1 VTSFLLD
8 TNILVY
14 AFKDQGGCRERIN
27 RATPQSLAI
36 SSITIFEIEF
46 GLTKSNNPSHLR
58 EFLQKL
64 RQRSQLLGLDEPSAA
79 HAGRLRA
86 HLAALGQPIGPYD
99 LLISGIALSHNLTL
113 VTRNTREFERVP
125 GLKIENWHEE

>member
-1 VTSFLLD
+1 MTSFLLD

-14 AFKDQGGCRERIN
+14 AFKGLGGCRERIN
-27 RATPQSLAI
+27 RAPAQSLAI

-46 GLTKSNNPSHLR
+46 GLAKSNNPSHLR

-64 RQRSQLLGLDEPSAA
+64 QQRSQLLGLDERSAA

-99 LLISGIALSHNLTL
+99 LLVAGIALAHNLTL

-125 GLKIENWHEE
+125 GLQIENWHD

>member
-1 VTSFLLD
+1 MADFLVD

-14 AFKDQGGCRERIN
+14 AFKGQGGCRERIN
-27 RATPQSLAI
+27 RTPAQSLAI
-36 SSITIFEIEF
+36 STITVFEIEF
-46 GLTKSNNPSHLR
+46 GLAKSNNPSHLR
-58 EFLQKL
+58 EFLQRL
-64 RQRSQLLGLDEPSAA
+64 QQRCQLVGLDEPSAA

-99 LLISGIALSHNLTL
+99 LLIAGIALAHNLTL

-125 GLKIENWHEE
+125 GLKIENWHD

>member
-1 VTSFLLD
+1 MASFLVD

-14 AFKDQGGCRERIN
+14 AFKGQGGCRERIN
-27 RATPQSLAI
+27 RAPPQSLAI
-36 SSITIFEIEF
+36 STITIFEIEF
-46 GLTKSNNPSHLR
+46 GLAKSNNPSHLR

-64 RQRSQLLGLDEPSAA
+64 LQRCQLLPLDEPSAA

-86 HLAALGQPIGPYD
+86 YLAALGQPIGPYD
-99 LLISGIALSHNLTL
+99 LLIAGIALAHNLTL

-125 GLKIENWHEE
+125 GLKIENWFE

>member
-1 VTSFLLD
+1 MASFLVD

-14 AFKDQGGCRERIN
+14 AFKGQGGCRERIN
-27 RATPQSLAI
+27 RAPPQSLAI
-36 SSITIFEIEF
+36 STITIFEIEF
-46 GLTKSNNPSHLR
+46 GLAKSNNPSHLR

-64 RQRSQLLGLDEPSAA
+64 LQRCQLLPLDEPSAA

-86 HLAALGQPIGPYD
+86 YLAALGQPIGPYD
-99 LLISGIALSHNLTL
+99 LLIAGIALAHNLTL

-125 GLKIENWHEE
+125 GLTIENWHD

>member
-14 AFKDQGGCRERIN
+14 AFKGLGGCRERIN
-27 RATPQSLAI
+27 RAPAQSLAI

-46 GLTKSNNPSHLR
+46 GLAKLNDPSHLR
-58 EFLQKL
+58 EFVQKL
-64 RQRSQLLGLDEPSAA
+64 QQRTQLLGLDERSAA

-99 LLISGIALSHNLTL
+99 LLIAGIALAQNLTL

-125 GLKIENWHEE
+125 GLKIENWHD